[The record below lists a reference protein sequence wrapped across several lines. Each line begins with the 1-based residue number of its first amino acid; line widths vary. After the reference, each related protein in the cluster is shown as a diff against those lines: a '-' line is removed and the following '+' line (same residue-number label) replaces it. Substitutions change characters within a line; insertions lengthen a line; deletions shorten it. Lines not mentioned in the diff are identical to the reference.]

1 MVKYLLLFL
10 SLFSLAKASDAQTN
24 CRSECV
30 ASGKSHICQWET
42 VCDPVTPTPE
52 PAPSPTPEPAPL
64 PPPQPTPEPAPL
76 PAPITEPTSLPPTP
90 LPQPTPEPYPLPLES
105 VSLPPQSSQPPET
118 ISVPSILNPTNPLSI
133 LNPNSPLKPP
143 TVPLQIPQSQTNM
156 VGNDAQE
163 SSAPQPTAQ
172 TNAEE
177 TPNGKTFVP
186 GFGLVLSLELMVKPR
201 IVQPNLFPDQYI
213 GQEMPNDYKYQMHDL
228 YDVGDP
234 NTFSR
239 LTKDAVELEQ

>member
-10 SLFSLAKASDAQTN
+10 SLLSLAKASDAQTN

-30 ASGKSHICQWET
+30 VSGKSHICQWET
-42 VCDPVTPTPE
+42 VCDPVTPE
-52 PAPSPTPEPAPL
+52 PTPEPTPT
-64 PPPQPTPEPAPL
+64 PTPEPM
-76 PAPITEPTSLPPTP
+76 PTSTP
-90 LPQPTPEPYPLPLES
+90 
-105 VSLPPQSSQPPET
+105 SQNL
-118 ISVPSILNPTNPLSI
+118 LNSTSPLSI
-133 LNPNSPLKPP
+133 LNPNSPLNSPP
-143 TVPLQIPQSQTNM
+143 TVTQTPQTNM
-156 VGNDAQE
+156 AGNDVPTQE

-172 TNAEE
+172 TDAEKTSE
-177 TPNGKTFVP
+177 GKILIP
-186 GFGLVLSLELMVKPR
+186 GLGLALSLELIVKVMPP
-201 IVQPNLFPDQYI
+201 QPNLFPDQHI